1 MEPRSTLKNIR
12 EFAMRELREKR
23 SDRVCVRRVKFES
36 LMKRGWLPDLRIRW
50 VRGARYLV
58 CVFHGDALR
67 AYYLGARG
75 ESLGAQEFAGSEME
89 GAWSEVLKT
98 TKNVFSVSSR
108 VVKELKGS

>member
-23 SDRVCVRRVKFES
+23 ADRVCVRRVKLES

-50 VRGARYLV
+50 VKGVHYLV
-58 CVFHGDALR
+58 CVFHGKTLR
-67 AYYLGARG
+67 AYYMGARG
-75 ESLGAQEFAGSEME
+75 ESLGASEFAGTEME

-98 TKNVFSVSSR
+98 TKNVFSVHQRGRS
-108 VVKELKGS
+108 KN